1 MEICSLNL
9 ETISYVTSV
18 KNKSDTKKPS
28 TSKFTRKTGCKK
40 PSTSKFTRK
49 SGCKTYISEF
59 LTGNWKNVV
68 TTKQTSRWIVTFY
81 FQSSVC
87 LMKGA
92 VFLYPP
98 TFQLSVGNM
107 GREKKSE

>member
-9 ETISYVTSV
+9 EIISYVTSV

-28 TSKFTRKTGCKK
+28 TSKFTRKTGCK
-40 PSTSKFTRK
+40 
-49 SGCKTYISEF
+49 TYISEF

-68 TTKQTSRWIVTFY
+68 TTKQTSRWIVSFY

-98 TFQLSVGNM
+98 TFQLSVGNT
-107 GREKKSE
+107 GGEKKSE